1 MFLSHALGW
10 AAPLQIQM
18 DGADTNRTSFC
29 VGENVTLTCTV
40 ALFVHRWIIPG
51 FTPDSNNGVTILAN
65 DPEVSI
71 PPFQIE
77 FVDVLESYPN
87 IITSVSFIVSPDLE
101 GLPIT
106 CSGTSDDPQSYTG
119 SVLGET
125 GGAYLS
131 HVHHLNSQFASD
143 I

>member
-1 MFLSHALGW
+1 MAL
-10 AAPLQIQM
+10 
-18 DGADTNRTSFC
+18 
-29 VGENVTLTCTV
+29 
-40 ALFVHRWIIPG
+40 
-51 FTPDSNNGVTILAN
+51 LAN
-65 DPEVSI
+65 DPEVSLH
-71 PPFQIE
+71 PFLFE
-77 FVDVLESYPN
+77 FVDVLESGPN

-106 CSGTSDDPQSYTG
+106 CSGPPEEPQSYTG

-131 HVHHLNSQFASD
+131 CVPHLNSQFASD